1 MLVVLIL
8 QCRWLVVI
16 ECRSVNLTFLLPL
29 QTESVLSRGDGIG
42 QGYHSDRHDV
52 PYQLRRSSP
61 DGRLRETGR
70 RY

>member
-29 QTESVLSRGDGIG
+29 QTESVLYRGDGIG
-42 QGYHSDRHDV
+42 QGYI
-52 PYQLRRSSP
+52 Q
-61 DGRLRETGR
+61 
-70 RY
+70 